1 MDKRKL
7 LTLLLFRESTKNK
20 NIHVC
25 VLGVMIILVLSI
37 VSSSTLFQLMGSAS
51 GQGNA
56 DNLSSA
62 SLSSASLPGPN
73 PNQQSLLQYCRTST
87 CSPSITFV
95 NRDIFQSQ
103 FLPLACDDAVLQLR
117 PELVPTTNIQTV
129 AGQIA
134 NLHNLKV
141 LYVTDLPGYKAIAIN
156 KNIGSNVIGDARFSP
171 IANLPCDEF
180 ILQLRPELLPTT
192 NIQALAGQIAR
203 LPGVF
208 IHQVYDLPTYKAI
221 AVRTDVNNNV
231 LNDAR
236 FLRYNLP
243 NNIKAGE
250 LNQFEGHIAQL
261 KWNQTLPDGIKR
273 TTPINITTNATT
285 TKGLEQTRAALPTA
299 LEKTR
304 VNADIAILDTGISLI
319 HPDLNVY
326 RNVSFVEGTTSGNDD
341 NGHGSHVAGIA
352 AAKDN
357 SIGVLGSAPGARLW
371 AIKVCGSSG
380 QCKISNQIKGIEYA
394 IKHANEIDVLNIS
407 IENPNSPAL
416 NNILAQA
423 VKAGITVVVS
433 AGNWGKNAASF
444 SPANNP
450 LAITVSAMGDSDGKC
465 GGVGKPMVLKKGNST
480 TAVMDDTF
488 AFFSNFGPNVK
499 LAAPGV
505 DIFSTYNGTGYS
517 LDSGTS
523 MAAPYVAGAAAVYKA
538 QFPKATP
545 SEVLSYL
552 QRSGSTPTTI
562 CDGGAHGYFTGA
574 PLGSI
579 HEPLLFRNPG
589 IQRPAL
595 AAQNNITP
603 ASGSIL
609 H

>member
-1 MDKRKL
+1 MVKRKL
-7 LTLLLFRESTKNK
+7 LTVFLFRKNTKNK
-20 NIHVC
+20 NTHVS

-37 VSSSTLFQLMGSAS
+37 VSSSTLFQFMGSAS

-73 PNQQSLLQYCRTST
+73 PNQQSLLQYCRASP

-95 NRDIFQSQ
+95 NRDIYQSQ

-129 AGQIA
+129 AGQVA
-134 NLHNLKV
+134 NLFNLKV

-156 KNIGSNVIGDARFSP
+156 KNIGNTAIKDTRFSP

-192 NIQALAGQIAR
+192 NIQTLAGQIAR
-203 LPGVF
+203 LPGVY

-273 TTPINITTNATT
+273 TTPINMTTNATNT
-285 TKGLEQTRAALPTA
+285 GLAQIKEAPAA
-299 LEKTR
+299 LEKTK
-304 VNADIAILDTGISLI
+304 VNADIAILDTGISLT

-357 SIGVLGSAPGARLW
+357 NIGVLGSAPGARLW

-380 QCKISNQIKGIEYA
+380 QCEISNEIKGIEYA

-433 AGNWGKNAASF
+433 AGNWGKNAALF

-480 TAVMDDTF
+480 FTVQDDTF

-552 QRSGSTPTTI
+552 QRTGSTPATA
-562 CDGGAHGYFTGA
+562 CDGGAHGYFSGA
-574 PLGSI
+574 PLGSV
-579 HEPLLFRNPG
+579 HEPLLFRNPVG
-589 IQRPAL
+589 FQRTVL
-595 AAQNNITP
+595 TGQDNISSTR
-603 ASGSIL
+603 SIL

>member
-1 MDKRKL
+1 
-7 LTLLLFRESTKNK
+7 
-20 NIHVC
+20 
-25 VLGVMIILVLSI
+25 MIILGLST
-37 VSSSTLFQLMGSAS
+37 VSSSTISQFMGSAS
-51 GQGNA
+51 GQSNA

-62 SLSSASLPGPN
+62 SLGSAGLPGPN
-73 PNQQSLLQYCRTST
+73 PNQQALLQYCRASP

-95 NRDIFQSQ
+95 NRDVYLNQ

-117 PELVPTTNIQTV
+117 PELLPTTNIQTL

-134 NLHNLKV
+134 NSYNLKV
-141 LYVTDLPGYKAIAIN
+141 LYVTDLPGYKAVAIN
-156 KNIGSNVIGDARFSP
+156 KNIGNTVIRDSRFSP

-192 NIQALAGQIAR
+192 NIQTLAGQIAR
-203 LPGVF
+203 LPGVY

-273 TTPINITTNATT
+273 TTPINVTTNATNA
-285 TKGLEQTRAALPTA
+285 GLAPAAV
-299 LEKTR
+299 EKTKI
-304 VNADIAILDTGISLI
+304 NADIAILDTGISLT

-380 QCKISNQIKGIEYA
+380 QCKISNEIKGIEYA

-423 VKAGITVVVS
+423 VKAGITVVAS
-433 AGNWGKNAASF
+433 AGNWGRNVASF

-465 GGVGKPMVLKKGNST
+465 GGVGKPMVMKTHGNST
-480 TAVMDDTF
+480 VAVQDDTF

-523 MAAPYVAGAAAVYKA
+523 MAAPYVTGAAAVYKA

-545 SEVLSYL
+545 AEVLSYL
-552 QRSGSTPTTI
+552 QKTGSTPATV
-562 CDGGAHGYFTGA
+562 CDGGPHGYFSGA
-574 PLGSI
+574 PLGSA
-579 HEPLLFRNPG
+579 HEPLLFRTPPG
-589 IQRPAL
+589 SQRPVLA
-595 AAQNNITP
+595 AAQNNITS